1 MSFHFDASDTC
12 ICFFLS
18 IMHLTHAYGLF
29 YLIIDGQFF
38 FIDNYKCTFEF
49 QTYDVTLTLHLQ
61 EKEVS
66 LEAKIYGQLQVSA
79 ILSKCDSM
87 E

>member
-1 MSFHFDASDTC
+1 MHMFYSIYYASDTC
-12 ICFFLS
+12 IWFILS
-18 IMHLTHAYGLF
+18 NNRWTI
-29 YLIIDGQFF
+29 F